1 MRGDAAAVREY
12 PDDRGYFGWLLSHPQ
27 GYVLSV
33 RSEKEMLVHRATCL
47 HIDRH
52 NNPGALT
59 ERGTRKLLGETKDDL
74 RAWIKANGLGS
85 GIVLPKCPT
94 CSP

>member
-1 MRGDAAAVREY
+1 MNEVQEFSNDGEY
-12 PDDRGYFGWLLSHPQ
+12 FDWIHRHPDGFILSLRPRKGPLLH
-27 GYVLSV
+27 
-33 RSEKEMLVHRATCL
+33 RSTCL

-59 ERGTRKLLGETKDDL
+59 ERGTRKICAETKEQI
-74 RAWIKANGLGS
+74 RAWLRS
-85 GIVLPKCPT
+85 ELPDVGIVLPKCPT